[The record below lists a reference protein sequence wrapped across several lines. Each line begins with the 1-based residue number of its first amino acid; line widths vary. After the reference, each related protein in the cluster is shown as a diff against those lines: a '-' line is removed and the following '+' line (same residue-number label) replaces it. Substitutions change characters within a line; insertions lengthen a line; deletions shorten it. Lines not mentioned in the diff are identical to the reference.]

1 MGEHLFSV
9 SYNSRCGSIET
20 ECTLVALAAECIFV
34 FWEDIVKAADTQ
46 VKIHPSISLNIGF
59 SSTVGTLTDG
69 FANCALSEG
78 SCSLWSSSEWA
89 LIEWL

>member
-1 MGEHLFSV
+1 MFSA

-20 ECTLVALAAECIFV
+20 ECTLVNLAAECIFV

-46 VKIHPSISLNIGF
+46 IKIHPSVSLNIGF
-59 SSTVGTLTDG
+59 SSRVSTLTDG
-69 FANCALSEG
+69 FANCALGES
-78 SCSLWSSSEWA
+78 SFSLWSSSEWV